1 MVWFILVGWAGV
13 VANFFVVVFIVSLW
27 LDCSVLGWWLPRIW
41 FALDACVGFVFR
53 LTRGYGGCGFGCLW
67 VVCSWLVFWHCSL
80 CFGFSVI

>member
-13 VANFFVVVFIVSLW
+13 VANFFVVVLIVSLW

-53 LTRGYGGCGFGCLW
+53 LTSGYGGVVLVACGWFVLG
-67 VVCSWLVFWHCSL
+67 L
-80 CFGFSVI
+80 CFGIALCVLGFR